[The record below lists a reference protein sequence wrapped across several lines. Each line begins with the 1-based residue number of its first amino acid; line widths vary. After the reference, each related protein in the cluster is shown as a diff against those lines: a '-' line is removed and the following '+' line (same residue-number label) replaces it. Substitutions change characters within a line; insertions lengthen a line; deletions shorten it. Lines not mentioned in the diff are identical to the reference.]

1 MLLPPPDRLFG
12 SAVLHDG
19 SESMESA
26 KDASH
31 KARIAPLSHY
41 SGSSTSWLQLHENH
55 LINRLKS
62 SVATASASCCS
73 ATLIATIAT

>member
-1 MLLPPPDRLFG
+1 MLLPPSDRFFR

-19 SESMESA
+19 FERVETA
-26 KDASH
+26 EDASH
-31 KARIAPLSHY
+31 EARIAPFSHY
-41 SGSSTSWLQLHENH
+41 FGSGTSWLQLSENH